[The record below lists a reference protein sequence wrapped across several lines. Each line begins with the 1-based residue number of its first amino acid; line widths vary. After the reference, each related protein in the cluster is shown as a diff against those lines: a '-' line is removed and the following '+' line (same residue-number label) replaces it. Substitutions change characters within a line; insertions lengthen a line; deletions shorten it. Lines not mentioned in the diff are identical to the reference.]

1 MRRAVSCTAPVLPAG
16 STRRYLPSLPVV
28 AFTRSEGILTIAPTS
43 GVPPGLDFTSPDTV
57 VASCAVATAGTSP
70 SRTSPIVKM
79 ERTNQR
85 LSVIHFLLLL
95 RFSGPTTGLRERGD
109 GLPARGRRDQPV
121 RQHQEGFCRK
131 VAGLARGRVL
141 TSGRLET
148 PVFPRISYDP
158 CPKAP
163 SHSPGLRLP
172 APTCSSC
179 WEPSCASVARGW
191 GAETTGHCATAIC
204 FHPSTIYPPSSSG
217 VTGWSR
223 LSYPSSLSV
232 WWHSIG

>member
-1 MRRAVSCTAPVLPAG
+1 MRRALSCTAPVLPAG

-121 RQHQEGFCRK
+121 LRHQRDSAARCR
-131 VAGLARGRVL
+131 V
-141 TSGRLET
+141 SQ
-148 PVFPRISYDP
+148 
-158 CPKAP
+158 
-163 SHSPGLRLP
+163 
-172 APTCSSC
+172 
-179 WEPSCASVARGW
+179 
-191 GAETTGHCATAIC
+191 GAAC
-204 FHPSTIYPPSSSG
+204 
-217 VTGWSR
+217 
-223 LSYPSSLSV
+223 
-232 WWHSIG
+232 